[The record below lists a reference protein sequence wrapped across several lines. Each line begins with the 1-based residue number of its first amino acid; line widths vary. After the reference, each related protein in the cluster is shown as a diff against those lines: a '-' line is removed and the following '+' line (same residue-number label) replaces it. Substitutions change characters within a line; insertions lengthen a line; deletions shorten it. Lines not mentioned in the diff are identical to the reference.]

1 MIQPELMKRKGIRGF
16 PLYIGLAAAGLLAL
30 AGCAATPEAPMQEL
44 QAAELAIASAEQE
57 RVADYASDDLNQ
69 AREKLAAARRA
80 VRNEQPVQA
89 RYLAEESRVKA
100 VLASAK
106 AEEAKAKAINDEM
119 RESIE
124 TLKEEMRR
132 NPGER

>member
-1 MIQPELMKRKGIRGF
+1 MIQAKPVKGKGIRGF
-16 PLYIGLAAAGLLAL
+16 LLHKAWAAAGLLAL
-30 AGCAATPEAPMQEL
+30 GGCATTPEAPTQEL

-57 RVADYASDDLNQ
+57 RVADYASADLNQ

-80 VRNEQPVQA
+80 VRDEQPVQA

-132 NPGER
+132 NAGER